1 MTRFIAK
8 IGKEKI
14 KTTVN
19 KTKSMKIKRL
29 HGMFF
34 AVLSFYQ
41 GACTYAEQSGI
52 LFTNGPKVTI
62 CPDKNL

>member
-1 MTRFIAK
+1 
-8 IGKEKI
+8 
-14 KTTVN
+14 
-19 KTKSMKIKRL
+19 MKIKRL

-52 LFTNGPKVTI
+52 LFTNSPKVTI
-62 CPDKNL
+62 YPDKNL